1 MLVDLATVKAQLH
14 VTEPDEDALIEVYTQ
29 GAESYVLGI
38 LDRNVFATQGEV
50 DAAILAG
57 DTTAMLLNPRIKN
70 AILLAATDFYTYRD
84 SGKQTDALSDRI
96 ARLVFVDRRG
106 LGL

>member
-1 MLVDLATVKAQLH
+1 MLLDLATVKAQLR
-14 VTEPDEDALIEVYTQ
+14 VTDSAEDALIGNYAE

-38 LDRNVFATQGEV
+38 LDRSVFATQDEV

-57 DTTAMLLNPRIKN
+57 DTTAMLLNPRITN

-84 SGKQTDALSDRI
+84 SGAQTDALSDRI
-96 ARLVFVDRRG
+96 ARLVFVDRSG